1 MARAHILRGRF
12 QSHHTGAG
20 DGEPN
25 KRLPGYAPIK
35 LLRAWPLTVHKAGK
49 TFAEKAAW
57 DFVEKEKPNFT
68 ILTINPLMVFGPV
81 VCHSSTFSTQTS
93 LTLPWVNY
101 LNSVDNLNTSN
112 ERIRDAVLG
121 KFKDEIPYASIHIW
135 IDVRDVAEAH
145 VKAMGIQEAAS
156 KRFFVTTGYFSNKE
170 ICDIIRKN
178 FPQYKDL
185 PSESTPGGDFPEG
198 GMLKVNNKRSVE
210 VLGLKSRSLE
220 ECVVDTI
227 KSLQSVGL

>member
-1 MARAHILRGRF
+1 MANPNMGLWPEHTYSEEDFNPITQEQAMENPINGYRA
-12 QSHHTGAG
+12 S
-20 DGEPN
+20 
-25 KRLPGYAPIK
+25 
-35 LLRAWPLTVHKAGK
+35 K

-68 ILTINPLMVFGPV
+68 ISTINPPMVFGPV
-81 VCHSSTFSTQTS
+81 A
-93 LTLPWVNY
+93 NY
-101 LNSVDNLNTSN
+101 LNSLDNLNTSN
-112 ERIRDAVLG
+112 ERVRDAALG
-121 KFKDEIPYASIHIW
+121 KFKDEIPYTGIHIW

-145 VKAMGIQEAAS
+145 VKAMEIPEAAS

-198 GMLKVNNKRSVE
+198 GMFKVNNKRSVE
-210 VLGLKSRSLE
+210 VLGLKFRSLE

-227 KSLQSVGL
+227 KSLQLVGL